1 MHGVNLYIGTTGT
14 GKTFAALEDLR
25 QLQMPRAIL
34 DLGGSALLAKIP
46 KAASPKV
53 LREEGRWTPETAE
66 ELEAILDALYKRG
79 NVAILVDD
87 AAALRAPLIG
97 KLCRLWRARNLR
109 LFITT
114 QHVSGDIEQAIM
126 ACDPLIHAFRTTS
139 PRSLEWL
146 KKWHE
151 LEASEVAQLG
161 MGEALELTF

>member
-25 QLQMPRAIL
+25 QLKMPRAIL
-34 DLGGSALLAKIP
+34 DLGGSALLARIPRAVSP
-46 KAASPKV
+46 KA
-53 LREEGRWTPETAE
+53 LREEGRWTPETAD
-66 ELEAILDALYKRG
+66 ELEAILDGLYKRG
-79 NVAILVDD
+79 NVAVLVDD
-87 AAALRAPLIG
+87 AAALRAPMLG

-114 QHVSGDIEQAIM
+114 QHVSGDVEQAIM

-146 KKWHE
+146 QKWHRVE
-151 LEASEVAQLG
+151 PEEVARLG
-161 MGEALELTF
+161 VGEALELCF